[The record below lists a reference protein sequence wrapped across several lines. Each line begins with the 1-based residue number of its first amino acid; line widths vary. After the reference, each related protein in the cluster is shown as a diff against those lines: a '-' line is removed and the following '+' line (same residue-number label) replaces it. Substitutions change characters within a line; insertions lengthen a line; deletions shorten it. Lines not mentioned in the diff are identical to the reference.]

1 MSIGELAEGPL
12 HAALKRL
19 YAEPGD
25 EVEAARCGCVVDIAR
40 AWGEVVEIQ
49 TRGFGRLRPK
59 LERLLESHPVLVVHP
74 VAVERRV
81 VRVDARGEVVSARRS
96 PKRDGPL
103 AVFDELVFV
112 PTALEHPNLAVEIAL
127 TREDV
132 VHGPPDDRPRRRR
145 PGGRRQ
151 LVELVD
157 RVRFDEPAQLAA
169 LLPAGLEEPFSV
181 RELATALDV
190 TVLRAQHCAYV
201 LRALGFLVAAGK
213 RGRAPVYTTGRRR
226 ANVPRPAR
234 AAAARSRAIS
244 APTRA

>member
-59 LERLLESHPVLVVHP
+59 LERLLDEHPVLVVHP
-74 VAVERRV
+74 VAAERRV

-103 AVFDELVFV
+103 ALFDELVFM
-112 PTALEHPNLAVEIAL
+112 PSALEHPNLAVEVAL
-127 TREDV
+127 TREDL
-132 VHGPPDDRPRRRR
+132 VHGPPDGRRRRRR
-145 PGGRRQ
+145 PAGPRPPLAGVRPRR
-151 LVELVD
+151 LH
-157 RVRFDEPAQLAA
+157 EPPPPGAA
-169 LLPAGLEEPFSV
+169 PPPPPPGPFS
-181 RELATALDV
+181 
-190 TVLRAQHCAYV
+190 LR
-201 LRALGFLVAAGK
+201 
-213 RGRAPVYTTGRRR
+213 P
-226 ANVPRPAR
+226 PP
-234 AAAARSRAIS
+234 
-244 APTRA
+244 P